1 MGCKATFIEGA
12 RTYRQT
18 QHQQNASIYQIRIKP
33 FKNRDP
39 AGPEHHWVARK
50 QVQLCC
56 NELIEL
62 SRIL

>member
-18 QHQQNASIYQIRIKP
+18 QHQQIKYIKLLHQIKIKP
-33 FKNRDP
+33 FLTSRDP

-50 QVQLCC
+50 QVQL
-56 NELIEL
+56 I
-62 SRIL
+62 S